1 MFRKGDMYDLKPA
14 ISKAP
19 RLGRM
24 TPFRIFGG
32 TYFIGTYQAS
42 CHLIDTGDG
51 LIMIDPGYS
60 STAYLVIDAIY
71 RLGFRPEDIK
81 YIINTHWHGDHT
93 EATAD
98 IAALTGAKTLI
109 GRFDAEKAGKY
120 FTPDI
125 LVDDGYVLTLGNKE
139 ITFLHTPGH
148 TKGTIS
154 PFYYEREGNLTYR
167 VGMFG
172 GAGLNTLV
180 PERYDFDGARDAYFA
195 SLERLKTEKVDIF
208 IGNHTWNNGTF
219 EKYQEMMNTGENVF
233 IDSSLWHRFLENCKE
248 RLENIIKREN
258 ESK

>member
-1 MFRKGDMYDLKPA
+1 
-14 ISKAP
+14 
-19 RLGRM
+19 M
-24 TPFRIFGG
+24 TPFKIFGG

-42 CHLIDTGDG
+42 CHLIDTEAG

-60 STAYLVIDAIY
+60 STAYLIIDAIY

-109 GRFDAEKAGKY
+109 GRFDAEKAAKY

-125 LVDDGYVLTLGNKE
+125 LVDDGYVLKLGNKE

-148 TKGTIS
+148 TRGTIS
-154 PFYYEREGNLTYR
+154 PFYYETDGKNTYR

-172 GAGLNTLV
+172 GAGLNTLI
-180 PERYDFDGARDAYFA
+180 PGKYDFDGAREAYFS
-195 SLERLKTEKVDIF
+195 SLERLMGQEVDIF
-208 IGNHTWNNGTF
+208 IGNHTWNNGTL
-219 EKYQEMMNTGENVF
+219 EKYETMIKTGENLF
-233 IDSSLWHRFLENCKE
+233 IDPTLWPQFIREYKK
-248 RLENIIKREN
+248 RLEDLIRKEGAV
-258 ESK
+258 